1 MDITKDGKLSKMEIK
16 TGFFQVYGTFISDEE
31 VDAMFARVDCDGT
44 GEIEYS
50 EFVIASMSEDDLL
63 SDARL
68 RKAFQLF
75 DKDNGGSITI
85 DELRE
90 IFQFFQTAGA
100 DMDDDYVNKVI
111 AQVDNDGD
119 EDVSFE
125 EFCDMMRNGIPI

>member
-1 MDITKDGKLSKMEIK
+1 
-16 TGFFQVYGTFISDEE
+16 
-31 VDAMFARVDCDGT
+31 MFARVDCDGT